1 MKTPIPVGHYIKKLE
16 INDTEIDIEFLPKKK
31 IGLLMICLNERY
43 WPYLGQVLQDCKQN
57 FLPHH
62 NVEPLIWTDLPETD
76 TPEFKKHLD
85 TLLTDDQVAQIR
97 AQTDSWPN
105 GQFFGK
111 ETITNTVK
119 YVRELKDKT
128 IFETGP
134 IEWPAPTLMRYHLF
148 MQQEEKLKEYDY
160 LFYLDVDMRVVDKIS
175 DEIIGEGLTAAEH
188 PMYSLRPQY
197 IPPYEPNPESTAYI
211 HRLGA
216 VVDEGGKSR
225 FKPYYVAGGIQG
237 GKADLFIEAM
247 RVMRDNIDIDFNNN
261 YTAIWNDESH
271 WNKYLWDIYKGP
283 LLVLNPSYVCPDS
296 LLKEYYEPIW
306 GRSYPPKI
314 VTLTKPFTLSK
325 AAGSALNEFLGNG
338 STQPTGK
345 EVPFYCPKCYD
356 SFTTPGM
363 KVLKVV
369 QCPGKGK
376 PHQLDMQK
384 L

>member
-16 INDTEIDIEFLPKKK
+16 INDTEIDVEFLPKKK

-43 WPYLGQVLQDCKQN
+43 WPYLSQVLADCKQN

-62 NVEPLIWTDLPETD
+62 NVETLIWTDLPEKD
-76 TPEFKKHLD
+76 TPEFKQRMDSLVSD
-85 TLLTDDQVAQIR
+85 TELAQIY
-97 AQTDSWPN
+97 AQTGLRPN

-111 ETITNTVK
+111 ETITGAVQ
-119 YVRELKDKT
+119 YVRDLKEKT
-128 IFETGP
+128 IFETAP

-160 LFYLDVDMRVVDKIS
+160 LFYIDVDMRVVEKIS

-211 HRLGA
+211 PRLGA
-216 VVDEGGKSR
+216 VVDEGGKPR
-225 FKPYYVAGGIQG
+225 FKPYYVAGGLQG

-247 RVMRDNIDIDFNNN
+247 RVMRDNIDKDFNKN

-271 WNKYLWDIYKGP
+271 WNKYCWDYKGH
-283 LLVLNPSYVCPDS
+283 LLVLNPSYVYPDS
-296 LLKEYYEPIW
+296 LIKEYYEPLW

-314 VTLTKPFTLSK
+314 ITLTKPFTLSK
-325 AAGSALNEFLGNG
+325 QAGKELNDFLG
-338 STQPTGK
+338 TGQTSVK
-345 EVPFYCPKCYD
+345 ETPFYCPICFD
-356 SFTTPGM
+356 SFVTPVGM
-363 KVLKVV
+363 KVVKVAE
-369 QCPGKGK
+369 CPGKGQ
-376 PHQLDMQK
+376 PHALDMQK